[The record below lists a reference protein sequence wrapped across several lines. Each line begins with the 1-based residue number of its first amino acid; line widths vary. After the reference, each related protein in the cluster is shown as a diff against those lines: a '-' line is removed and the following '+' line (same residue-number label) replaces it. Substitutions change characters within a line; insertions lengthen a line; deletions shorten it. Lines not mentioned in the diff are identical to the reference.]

1 VVYWLI
7 NLVLPMY
14 IMTACLG
21 AVFFVPPGDM
31 ADRCSI
37 SLTILL
43 TQVGFKYS
51 IGDKLPSVSYI
62 TYIDVYMLLC
72 FGVTFIVVI
81 MQAIAAALT
90 RTLTLTLTLAHARAV
105 AVALALSNPM
115 QAIAA
120 AGAYIE
126 PMTIDELPPGPW
138 WNSFVLE
145 HGAWP

>member
-1 VVYWLI
+1 MVYWLI

-62 TYIDVYMLLC
+62 TYIDMYMLLC
-72 FGVTFIVVI
+72 FAVTFVVVI

-90 RTLTLTLTLAHARAV
+90 LTLAHALAHARAV
-105 AVALALSNPM
+105 ALALANPM

-126 PMTIDELPPGPW
+126 PMTIDELPRGPW

>member
-1 VVYWLI
+1 MVYWLI

-62 TYIDVYMLLC
+62 TYIDMYMLLC
-72 FGVTFIVVI
+72 FAVTFIVVI

-90 RTLTLTLTLAHARAV
+90 VTLTLAHARAV
-105 AVALALSNPM
+105 APALANPM

-126 PMTIDELPPGPW
+126 PMTIDDLPQGPW

>member
-1 VVYWLI
+1 MVYWLI

-62 TYIDVYMLLC
+62 TYIDMYMLLC
-72 FGVTFIVVI
+72 FAVTFLVVI

-90 RTLTLTLTLAHARAV
+90 RTLAHALADARAV
-105 AVALALSNPM
+105 APALANPM

-126 PMTIDELPPGPW
+126 PMTIDDLPPGPW

>member
-1 VVYWLI
+1 MVYWLI

-62 TYIDVYMLLC
+62 TYIDMYMLLC
-72 FGVTFIVVI
+72 FAVTFLVVI

-90 RTLTLTLTLAHARAV
+90 RTLAHALAHARAV
-105 AVALALSNPM
+105 APALANPM
-115 QAIAA
+115 QAFAA
-120 AGAYIE
+120 AGLYIE
-126 PMTIDELPPGPW
+126 PMTIDDLPPGPW

>member
-1 VVYWLI
+1 MVYWLI

-62 TYIDVYMLLC
+62 TYIDMYMLLC
-72 FGVTFIVVI
+72 FAVTFLVVI

-90 RTLTLTLTLAHARAV
+90 RTLAHALAHARAV
-105 AVALALSNPM
+105 APALANPM

-126 PMTIDELPPGPW
+126 PMTIDELPRGPW

>member
-1 VVYWLI
+1 MFYWLI

-62 TYIDVYMLLC
+62 TYIDMYMLLC
-72 FGVTFIVVI
+72 FAVTFLVVI

-90 RTLTLTLTLAHARAV
+90 RPLAHALADARAV
-105 AVALALSNPM
+105 APALANPM

>member
-1 VVYWLI
+1 MVYWLI

-90 RTLTLTLTLAHARAV
+90 RTLAHALAHARAV
-105 AVALALSNPM
+105 APALANPM

>member
-1 VVYWLI
+1 MVYWLI

-62 TYIDVYMLLC
+62 TYIDMYMLLC
-72 FGVTFIVVI
+72 FAVTFLVVI

-90 RTLTLTLTLAHARAV
+90 RPLAHALAHARAV
-105 AVALALSNPM
+105 APALANPM

>member
-1 VVYWLI
+1 
-7 NLVLPMY
+7 MY

-62 TYIDVYMLLC
+62 TYIDMYMLLC
-72 FGVTFIVVI
+72 FAVTFLVVI

-90 RTLTLTLTLAHARAV
+90 RTLAHALADARAV
-105 AVALALSNPM
+105 APALANPM

-126 PMTIDELPPGPW
+126 PMTIDDLPPGPW

-145 HGAWP
+145 HGASP

>member
-1 VVYWLI
+1 MFYWLI

-62 TYIDVYMLLC
+62 TYIDMYMLLC
-72 FGVTFIVVI
+72 FAVTFLVVI

-90 RTLTLTLTLAHARAV
+90 RTLAHALAHARAV
-105 AVALALSNPM
+105 APALANPM

>member
-1 VVYWLI
+1 MVYWLI

-62 TYIDVYMLLC
+62 TYIDMYMLLC
-72 FGVTFIVVI
+72 FAVTFLVVI

-90 RTLTLTLTLAHARAV
+90 RTLAHALAHARAV
-105 AVALALSNPM
+105 APALANPM

>member
-1 VVYWLI
+1 MFYWLI

-62 TYIDVYMLLC
+62 TYIDMYMLLC
-72 FGVTFIVVI
+72 FAVTFLVVI

-90 RTLTLTLTLAHARAV
+90 RTLAHALAHARA
-105 AVALALSNPM
+105 AAPALANPM